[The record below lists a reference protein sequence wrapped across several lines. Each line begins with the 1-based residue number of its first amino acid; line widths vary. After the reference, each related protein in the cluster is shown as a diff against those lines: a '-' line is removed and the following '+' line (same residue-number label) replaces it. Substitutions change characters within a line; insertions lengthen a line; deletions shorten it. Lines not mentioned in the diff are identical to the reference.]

1 MKVSDKVKGE
11 KTTSRQAPLPHG
23 RLGSSEKPLNVA
35 SAPQRGAN
43 SPFAT
48 EGRGQGVGLRLVD
61 LPTWE
66 GVLMYDPEDLNA
78 DRPLRLW
85 RVSRRGGKRLR
96 YELKARIAN
105 CSPRAGEKQLL
116 LPRAEFKFRYRGKTI
131 ALYRSHATMLAFMGF
146 AIADRRH
153 YVIDHIN
160 NITLD
165 DRPSNLQVIT
175 QRENLLRSERR
186 RETLHLSPKEK
197 KRQREE
203 RVAYMDRL
211 RQQLRAIHP
220 DADPIDIE
228 IEVTLELNRT

>member
-1 MKVSDKVKGE
+1 MKVSDNVKGE

-85 RVSRRGGKRLR
+85 RVRRRGGKRLR
-96 YELKARIAN
+96 YELKARIVRW
-105 CSPRAGEKQLL
+105 SPRCSEGDRLR
-116 LPRAEFKFRYRGKTI
+116 PRAEFTFQYRGKTI
-131 ALYRSHATMLAFMGF
+131 ALYRSHATMLAYMGF

>member
-1 MKVSDKVKGE
+1 
-11 KTTSRQAPLPHG
+11 
-23 RLGSSEKPLNVA
+23 
-35 SAPQRGAN
+35 
-43 SPFAT
+43 
-48 EGRGQGVGLRLVD
+48 
-61 LPTWE
+61 
-66 GVLMYDPEDLNA
+66 
-78 DRPLRLW
+78 
-85 RVSRRGGKRLR
+85 
-96 YELKARIAN
+96 
-105 CSPRAGEKQLL
+105 
-116 LPRAEFKFRYRGKTI
+116 
-131 ALYRSHATMLAFMGF
+131 MLAFMGF

-175 QRENLLRSERR
+175 QRENCQRSERR

-211 RQQLRAIHP
+211 RQRLRAIHP

>member
-1 MKVSDKVKGE
+1 
-11 KTTSRQAPLPHG
+11 
-23 RLGSSEKPLNVA
+23 
-35 SAPQRGAN
+35 
-43 SPFAT
+43 
-48 EGRGQGVGLRLVD
+48 
-61 LPTWE
+61 
-66 GVLMYDPEDLNA
+66 
-78 DRPLRLW
+78 
-85 RVSRRGGKRLR
+85 
-96 YELKARIAN
+96 
-105 CSPRAGEKQLL
+105 
-116 LPRAEFKFRYRGKTI
+116 
-131 ALYRSHATMLAFMGF
+131 MLAYMGF

>member
-1 MKVSDKVKGE
+1 MKVSDNIKG
-11 KTTSRQAPLPHG
+11 K
-23 RLGSSEKPLNVA
+23 K
-35 SAPQRGAN
+35 
-43 SPFAT
+43 
-48 EGRGQGVGLRLVD
+48 VGLRLVD

-85 RVSRRGGKRLR
+85 RVRRRGGKRLR
-96 YELKARIAN
+96 YELKARIVR
-105 CSPRAGEKQLL
+105 CSPGCGESHRLR
-116 LPRAEFKFRYRGKTI
+116 PRAEFDFRYRGKMI
-131 ALYRSHATMLAFMGF
+131 HLYRSHATMLAFTGF

-175 QRENLLRSERR
+175 QRENCQRSERR
-186 RETLHLSPKEK
+186 RETLHLSPKEN
-197 KRQREE
+197 KRQCEK